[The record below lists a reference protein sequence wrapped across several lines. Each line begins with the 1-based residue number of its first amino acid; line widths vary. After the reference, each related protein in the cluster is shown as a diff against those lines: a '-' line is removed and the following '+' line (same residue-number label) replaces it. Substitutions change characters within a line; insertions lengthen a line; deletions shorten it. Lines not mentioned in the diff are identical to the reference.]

1 MAQYYQV
8 LSQNEKNTVAD
19 LRQYY
24 PNIIE
29 NQTVQYVISP
39 EDQQQQFQTQ
49 QILVASDQV
58 MVIENPPQHV
68 IVDQSTVAYQ
78 NPQYL
83 IQDNSGEF
91 QSQQPVYFME
101 EVDSSRQVQ
110 VEQQVPQT
118 APPIVLNHQLQTPV
132 HNQLSLS
139 NNSPKSSVSVRLPPP
154 LHQIQQPRTPQL
166 SVRHNLPQVRAQN
179 HQNHPPLVSQR
190 PPLAQQQPRPPI
202 QHPQN
207 QHNPRMVT
215 AQHQIPSQNETDN
228 HQTVTLSDG
237 RVLSLTEY
245 KKLLEVKQRT
255 APQESI
261 DKSSLNKFKKEEHSK
276 PARGG
281 RGGRGRMRRNMS
293 QSLPNNSGS
302 FSTQDGTNNITQR
315 FIAQQ
320 MKHINQNQQK
330 QLASQHQI
338 RSQQPQPP
346 AKHLT
351 QNLQQVSQHPLH
363 QAQYVQPQ
371 FIIQPPSQHQL
382 QQRNPL
388 PAYIAS
394 SQIQQIIESTP
405 VGEEYSDS
413 IRMLVLL
420 ENGEQRLITFT
431 LPKEA
436 CTIQE
441 ILDQVGVTF
450 HPDTKIECTETN
462 NCGINYLVVV
472 GGQNHDSNLLQETEA
487 QEQVSKVCDSIEEQ
501 NKSSSPEPS
510 FELEAPHY
518 VPGLLA
524 VCNHCGYTSEN
535 FRRCL
540 RCKYKLPDDVKTRP
554 VLTNIG
560 ANGKKADVLKGLP
573 NMQEKKL
580 SPKICANR
588 KKKSKIV
595 DPEPVVLTLSS
606 DDEESQSTSLSETE
620 EILRKLNNS
629 SVTLSAI
636 KKEPSTNDI
645 KHNTCD
651 SESSSY
657 GVKGGGK
664 DDTADNPDLITTL
677 NCRTVRIGSY
687 KCFPSGEVV
696 VKSQE
701 LILHVPLL
709 NDPNTVK
716 KLVIEKKNVVK
727 VLVNFNKS
735 LPVVFYYVKEPLG
748 EYIREELGMVEG
760 SDQYF
765 DPVSPEESFKRIT
778 LLLDIV
784 PEVTKTIMRSIYSK
798 PVNIIDELTSY
809 EANDILLKTCPKELS
824 KVIASSGYHDIKPL
838 FIYPPGKGGLSINTE
853 DYLCLAQD
861 QFLNDVIIDFYLK
874 YLVLNLPEAM
884 QEKVHVFST
893 FFYKRLTTKPVK
905 ASRRSHPAEL
915 DSTLTPA
922 QKRHAR
928 VEKWTKSVNLFEK
941 DFIIIPINENCH
953 WFLAIVCFPG
963 MTGCITWDGNAISV
977 SPKQKKKKMNT
988 TTIGN
993 VTITTVSKDKLEK
1006 IPEFDD
1012 CDASDKDEAEGDE
1025 SELDSEVDSD
1035 ESETT
1040 QPSQPVVGSRRQP
1053 IKQTSILIFDSL
1065 AGASRARVVA
1075 TLRDYLTCE
1084 YKAKMGVDKLFNRD
1098 VIKGSCPKVPQQ
1110 TNFTDCGLYLLQ
1122 YVEQFFK
1129 DPIRDYHVP
1138 IKEVIHWFD
1147 EFVVTK
1153 KREDISLLIKDL
1165 MLKYNKDLD
1174 ILPVIS
1180 FPTHDGKLVQ
1190 RDEEDEEFM
1199 NDELEEDD
1207 MEEEEDGMPE
1217 DSEVSDSHNES
1228 SEQQMDDE
1236 SPAAVTTPITN
1247 PIRIN
1252 LNNAKRKEEQELVSV
1267 KSSDP
1272 FIEETMSD
1280 QFLKPDMSE
1289 IGNSSNRDTLSYLK
1303 AKRIVRRKNVS
1314 TIDTKRFKSSD
1325 D

>member
-8 LSQNEKNTVAD
+8 LSQNEKTTVEN

-49 QILVASDQV
+49 QILVSSDQV

-68 IVDQSTVAYQ
+68 IVDQSAVTYQ

-83 IQDNSGEF
+83 VQETSGDY
-91 QSQQPVYFME
+91 QSQNQPVYYME

-110 VEQQVPQT
+110 VNQQIPQPT
-118 APPIVLNHQLQTPV
+118 PPIVLNHQLQSTI
-132 HNQLSLS
+132 HNELTIT
-139 NNSPKSSVSVRLPPP
+139 NNSPKSNVAVRPPPP
-154 LHQIQQPRTPQL
+154 LHQIQQPRAPQ
-166 SVRHNLPQVRAQN
+166 VPIRHNLVQVRAPN
-179 HQNHPPLVSQR
+179 HQTHLSLVSQR
-190 PPLAQQQPRPPI
+190 PQVVQQPPRPSL
-202 QHPQN
+202 QLPQN
-207 QHNPRMVT
+207 QQNPRNVT
-215 AQHQIPSQNETDN
+215 PQHQIQIPSQNETVN
-228 HQTVTLSDG
+228 HPTVTLRDG
-237 RVLSLTEY
+237 QIVNLTEY
-245 KKLLEVKQRT
+245 QKPRT
-255 APQESI
+255 ATPESLE
-261 DKSSLNKFKKEEHSK
+261 KSVLNKFKSSQHLKS
-276 PARGG
+276 PRGTRGG
-281 RGGRGRMRRNMS
+281 RSKARRNMS
-293 QSLPNNSGS
+293 APNNTVSY
-302 FSTQDGTNNITQR
+302 STPDATPQR
-315 FIAQQ
+315 FLTQQ
-320 MKHINQNQQK
+320 LKHINQNQQK
-330 QLASQHQI
+330 QFAPHQIHAVMQPQPAIKQHPQVLQQQQPIQHQI
-338 RSQQPQPP
+338 
-346 AKHLT
+346 
-351 QNLQQVSQHPLH
+351 H

-371 FIIQPPSQHQL
+371 YLIQPPSQHQL
-382 QQRNPL
+382 HQRTPL

-394 SQIQQIIESTP
+394 SQIQQIIDSTP

-413 IRMLVLL
+413 IRMLVML

-441 ILDQVGVTF
+441 ILEQVGVPF

-462 NCGINYLVVV
+462 NCGINYVVVV
-472 GGQNHDSNLLQETEA
+472 GAQGQEGNLSQEGEV
-487 QEQVSKVCDSIEEQ
+487 QEQIPKVDSSEEQ
-501 NKSSSPEPS
+501 HKSSSPESPD
-510 FELEAPHY
+510 LEAPHY
-518 VPGLLA
+518 IPGLLA

-540 RCKYKLPDDVKTRP
+540 RCRYKLPDDVKTRP
-554 VLTNIG
+554 ALNSIG
-560 ANGKKADVLKGLP
+560 ANGKKPDVLKTLP
-573 NMQEKKL
+573 HVHEKKL
-580 SPKICANR
+580 SPKTSANR
-588 KKKSKIV
+588 KKKSKVI

-606 DDEESQSTSLSETE
+606 DDEESQSTSVSETD
-620 EILRKLNNS
+620 EIIRKLNNS

-645 KHNTCD
+645 KQNT
-651 SESSSY
+651 SENEPSY
-657 GVKGGGK
+657 AVK
-664 DDTADNPDLITTL
+664 DDNADNQNLITTL
-677 NCRTVRIGSY
+677 SCRTIRIGSY
-687 KCFPSGEVV
+687 KCFPSGEVLL
-696 VKSQE
+696 KSQE
-701 LILHVPLL
+701 LVLRVPVP

-735 LPVVFYYVKEPLG
+735 LPVVFYYVDEMVG

-760 SDQYF
+760 GDRYF
-765 DPVSPEESFKRIT
+765 DPLSSEESFKRIT

-784 PEVTKTIMRSIYSK
+784 PEATKGIMRTIYDFNK
-798 PVNIIDELTSY
+798 PNKIIDELTSY

-874 YLVLNLPEAM
+874 YLVLNLPEVL
-884 QEKVHVFST
+884 QQKVHVFST

-905 ASRRSHPAEL
+905 ASRRTHPAEL
-915 DSTLTPA
+915 DPVLTPA

-963 MTGCITWDGNAISV
+963 MTGCITWDGNTISV
-977 SPKQKKKKMNT
+977 SPKQKKKKKLST

-993 VTITTVSKDKLEK
+993 VTITTVGKEK

-1025 SELDSEVDSD
+1025 SELDSDIDSD
-1035 ESETT
+1035 ESETL
-1040 QPSQPVVGSRRQP
+1040 QLSQTPISNKRQP
-1053 IKQTSILIFDSL
+1053 IKQASILIFDSL

-1075 TLRDYLTCE
+1075 TLRDYLSCE
-1084 YKAKMGVDKLFNRD
+1084 YKAKMGVDKVFNKD

-1122 YVEQFFK
+1122 YVESFFK
-1129 DPIRDYHVP
+1129 TPIKDYHVP
-1138 IKEVIHWFD
+1138 IKEVTHWFD

-1165 MLKYNKDLD
+1165 MLKYDKDLD

-1180 FPTHDGKLVQ
+1180 FPTLDGKLVQ

-1199 NDELEEDD
+1199 NDELEE
-1207 MEEEEDGMPE
+1207 ELEEEDYLPE
-1217 DSEVSDSHNES
+1217 DSSEVSDSHNDSTETHA
-1228 SEQQMDDE
+1228 EQQIEDE

-1252 LNNAKRKEEQELVSV
+1252 LNNSKRKEEQQEPVAN
-1267 KSSDP
+1267 KGRDG
-1272 FIEETMSD
+1272 FIEEAISD

-1289 IGNSSNRDTLSYLK
+1289 TGSSSSSRETLSYLK
-1303 AKRIVRRKNVS
+1303 AKRINRHKSLS